1 MSIRHHLPDPIAMA
15 YAAGELPEAFN
26 LVIATHLSMSDE
38 SRARVAAYEVLGGAV
53 IEGCETV
60 AMQDG
65 SLEACMARIA
75 GMPPTP
81 RTSAPQRRAADVPA
95 PLSDYLGG
103 NLADVAWRPLGM
115 GVRQSILRT
124 APGATARLLLIPA
137 GQAMPDHGH
146 NGLELTLVL
155 KGAFHDGPER
165 FGPGDIEVAGP
176 ATEHTPVAEA
186 WGDCICLVA
195 SDAPLR
201 FQGLLPRLAQPFLRI

>member
-1 MSIRHHLPDPIAMA
+1 MTIRHHLPDPIAMA
-15 YAAGELPEAFN
+15 YAAGDLPEAFN

-38 SRARVAAYEVLGGAV
+38 SRARVAAYEALGGAV
-53 IEGCETV
+53 IEGCEAV
-60 AMQDG
+60 AMEDG

-81 RTSAPQRRAADVPA
+81 RKASAGRATPEVPA
-95 PLSDYLGG
+95 PLADYIGSDLK
-103 NLADVAWRPLGM
+103 DVSWRSVGM

-124 APGATARLLLIPA
+124 GPGATARLLLIPA

-146 NGLELTLVL
+146 NGLEMTLVL
-155 KGAFHDGPER
+155 KGAFLDGTER
-165 FGPGDIEVAGP
+165 FGPGDIEVADPGM
-176 ATEHTPVAEA
+176 EHTPVAEA

-201 FQGLLPRLAQPFLRI
+201 FQSLIPRLAQPFLRI

>member
-1 MSIRHHLPDPIAMA
+1 MTIRHHLPDPIALA
-15 YAAGELPEAFN
+15 YAAGDLPEAFN

-38 SRARVAAYEVLGGAV
+38 SRARVAAYEALGGAV
-53 IEGCETV
+53 IEGCEAV
-60 AMQDG
+60 EMADG

-81 RTSAPQRRAADVPA
+81 KAQAPRHVTEVPA
-95 PLSDYLGG
+95 PLADYIGPDLS
-103 NLADVAWRPLGM
+103 AVSWRPVGM

-124 APGATARLLLIPA
+124 GPGATARLLLIPA

-165 FGPGDIEVAGP
+165 FGPGDIEVADP
-176 ATEHTPVAEA
+176 EMEHTPIAEA

-201 FQGLLPRLAQPFLRI
+201 FQSLIPRLAQPFLRI